1 MVLERRGKPKPI
13 SVLCM
18 HPVWELWWWLSQVTD
33 HEITICIVFALLVV
47 QLLHNSWKKC
57 QTCCSLCWIF
67 MPAASLDWLEPGG
80 VMSPASL
87 DWLQASCIQP
97 VLAGWRRDAS
107 SQPRL
112 AGDMMF
118 LTGLSVR
125 LFICYQ
131 SSEHALLQTN
141 KPILLQI
148 GTSGPWGKGTKHQL
162 RGSDQG
168 CKQEAEVRFGGLVE
182 ASF

>member
-1 MVLERRGKPKPI
+1 MEEMSNVLF
-13 SVLCM
+13 SVLNFYAS
-18 HPVWELWWWLSQVTD
+18 SQ
-33 HEITICIVFALLVV
+33 
-47 QLLHNSWKKC
+47 SR
-57 QTCCSLCWIF
+57 
-67 MPAASLDWLEPGG
+67 
-80 VMSPASL
+80 
-87 DWLQASCIQP
+87 
-97 VLAGWRRDAS
+97 LAGAWRRDVS

-125 LFICYQ
+125 LFIRYQ
-131 SSEHALLQTN
+131 SSEHALSQTN